1 MMNNVFDFNSQARL
15 LFMPPSRIRRIL
27 RIVRQVW
34 ITVGILFFVVFT
46 TWALLAYRA
55 SARAYDALETDERV
69 KITDH
74 ETHWSFLPGGQD
86 WNRAGLAFFPGA
98 AVDPA
103 AYAVLCRRVAEAGYP
118 VVLVKVPRRG
128 MFGGAEGPVP
138 FARARAGMRE
148 LSTRGWVVAGHS
160 RGARIA
166 AEMLLHDPSGIAGL
180 ILIGSSHPRDFS
192 IAHVTGP
199 VTRIYGTRDT
209 VADVEKLE
217 ATRRNL
223 PASAR
228 WVRVDGGNHSQFG
241 HYGFQPGDWPA
252 TISREEQQAQ
262 TLAAILHA
270 LR

>member
-1 MMNNVFDFNSQARL
+1 
-15 LFMPPSRIRRIL
+15 MPPSRIRRIL
-27 RIVRQVW
+27 W
-34 ITVGILFFVVFT
+34 ITRRLWIAAGILFFVVFT

-55 SARAYDALETDERV
+55 SARAYDALG
-69 KITDH
+69 TDH
-74 ETHWSFLPGGQD
+74 RVTITNHATHWSFLPGSQAP
-86 WNRAGLAFFPGA
+86 NRAGLVFFPGA

-103 AYAVLCRRVAEAGYP
+103 AYAVLCRRVAEAGYA

-128 MFGGAEGPVP
+128 MFGGAEGRVP

-228 WVRVDGGNHSQFG
+228 WIRIEGGNHSQFG

-252 TISREEQQAQ
+252 TISREDQQAQ
-262 TLAAILHA
+262 TLAAVLEA

>member
-1 MMNNVFDFNSQARL
+1 MA
-15 LFMPPSRIRRIL
+15 PARIRRML
-27 RIVRQVW
+27 RIVRRLW
-34 ITVGILFFVVFT
+34 IMAGTLFFVGFT

-55 SARAYDALETDERV
+55 SALAYDALETDQRV
-69 KITDH
+69 TITDH
-74 ETHWSFLPGGQD
+74 EAHWRFLPGSHD
-86 WNRAGLAFFPGA
+86 PNRAGLVFFPGA

-103 AYAVLCRRVAEAGYP
+103 AYAVLWRRLAQAGYP

-128 MFGGAEGPVP
+128 MFGGAEGRVP
-138 FARARAGMRE
+138 FARARAGMHE
-148 LSTRGWVVAGHS
+148 LSARGWVIAGHS

-166 AEMLLHDPSGIAGL
+166 AEMLLYDPSGIAGL

-192 IAHVTGP
+192 IAHLSRP

-223 PASAR
+223 PTSAR

-252 TISREEQQAQ
+252 TISREDQQAQ
-262 TLAAILHA
+262 TLAAVLDA

>member
-1 MMNNVFDFNSQARL
+1 
-15 LFMPPSRIRRIL
+15 MPPSRLRRVL
-27 RIVRQVW
+27 RIVHRVW
-34 ITVGILFFVVFT
+34 ITAGVLFFVGFT

-55 SARAYDALETDERV
+55 SARAYTALETDQRV
-69 KITDH
+69 TITDRQ
-74 ETHWSFLPGGQD
+74 THWSFLPGSQD
-86 WNRAGLAFFPGA
+86 PNRAGLVFFPGA
-98 AVDPA
+98 AVAPA

-148 LSTRGWVVAGHS
+148 ASTRGWVVAGHS

-166 AEMLLHDPSGIAGL
+166 AEMLLHDPSRIAGL
-180 ILIGSSHPRDFS
+180 ILIGSSHPRGFS
-192 IAHVTGP
+192 IAHVTVP

-228 WVRVDGGNHSQFG
+228 WVRIDGGNHSQFG

-252 TISREEQQAQ
+252 TISREDQQAQ
-262 TLAAILHA
+262 TLAAVLDA